1 MYGQVWDHVR
11 AGVGTYWAGVGPCWA
26 GVRPSHSRPAF
37 TAVLLPPFLTC
48 CATATIPHL
57 LCYCLHSS
65 PAVLLP
71 PSPIIVL
78 MPPDV
83 PPDVLRCNDKW
94 TWLTKKCGSLRRAW
108 QRQGA
113 LLPPPPHCA
122 LLPPPLTVCYSQPPS
137 PFFYCPS
144 LPFCYC
150 HHHSTGLCATA
161 CATATLV
168 RLCTLVPC
176 CTSPH

>member
-1 MYGQVWDHVR
+1 MLGR
-11 AGVGTYWAGVGPCWA
+11 CETLPLKT
-26 GVRPSHSRPAF
+26 RIHS
-37 TAVLLPPFLTC
+37 

-122 LLPPPLTVCYSQPPS
+122 LLPPPPHCVLQPTPLTFFLLPLPPILLLPPSLNWAVCYCLCYSHSCETMHLGAVLHLPPLI
-137 PFFYCPS
+137 P
-144 LPFCYC
+144 LP
-150 HHHSTGLCATA
+150 
-161 CATATLV
+161 
-168 RLCTLVPC
+168 
-176 CTSPH
+176 